1 MRKLC
6 SRIGVLKKELE
17 GDGDGAA
24 YRQRLIFGPT
34 PRLSR
39 KCNFGEVF
47 FVLNWFDATLY
58 CSR

>member
-17 GDGDGAA
+17 GDGDGVA

-47 FVLNWFDATLY
+47 FVLNWFDATL
-58 CSR
+58 